1 MRSSIPSLLITFLFT
16 AQWTQWLRHNRAA
29 PTIAELHADIAR
41 QVQLKQLVAA
51 ADARW
56 NSKPLLNAA
65 PRPSADG
72 ALVGNAKPCDDSAG
86 GKK

>member
-1 MRSSIPSLLITFLFT
+1 MPAI

-41 QVQLKQLVAA
+41 QAQLKQLVAA
-51 ADARW
+51 ADGRW
-56 NSKPLLNAA
+56 NSKPSLVNAA
-65 PRPSADG
+65 PRSPADG
-72 ALVGNAKPCDDSAG
+72 VLEGNAKPYDDSAG